1 MLHEPANHADAAQ
14 AGFGVPLNDQL
25 RWGVHWQAAYYDGD
39 WTADE
44 IDAGLAGAPSEV
56 REASGNLLV
65 TAGITAML
73 NLLIGAGG
81 TAFNNAN
88 AYLGVGDSTTAAA
101 IGQTD
106 LQAATNKLRKAM
118 DATYPSHTDG
128 TGSGAATVTFRATF
142 GSSDANFAWQEWI
155 VANSPTAGTGRA
167 LNRKVESLGT
177 KASGTTWVFTVT
189 LTLA

>member
-1 MLHEPANHADAAQ
+1 MLHETARPTDAAA
-14 AGFGVPLNDQL
+14 AGYGTPLNDQL

-39 WTADE
+39 WTAE
-44 IDAGLAGAPSEV
+44 QIDAGLAGAPAEV

-65 TAGITAML
+65 TAGITLLL

-81 TAFNNAN
+81 TTFANAN

-118 DATYPSHTDG
+118 DATYPQV
-128 TGSGAATVTFRATF
+128 AANVVTFRSTFATGEANFSIQEQATF
-142 GSSDANFAWQEWI
+142 NASS
-155 VANSPTAGTGRA
+155 SGTM
-167 LNRKVESLGT
+167 LNRKVTDLGT
-177 KASGTTWVFTVT
+177 KTSAST
-189 LTLA
+189 LQLTMTITIS

>member
-1 MLHEPANHADAAQ
+1 MLHENASHADAAQ

-44 IDAGLAGAPSEV
+44 IDAGLAGAPSDV
-56 REASGNLLV
+56 REANGNLLV
-65 TAGITAML
+65 TAGITALL

-118 DATYPSHTDG
+118 DATYPQVS
-128 TGSGAATVTFRATF
+128 SNVVTFRSTFATGEANFSIQEQATF
-142 GSSDANFAWQEWI
+142 NASS
-155 VANSPTAGTGRA
+155 AGTM
-167 LNRKVESLGT
+167 LNRKVTDLGT
-177 KASGTTWVFTVT
+177 KTSAST
-189 LTLA
+189 LQLTMTITIT